1 MLFFM
6 GPGLALLSLYVAAAL
21 LPAIVLLRYIYRHDT
36 VEKEPPGLLLQL
48 LGLGVVSALCAGVIE
63 ALAQTVLDR
72 LVDPASPAYVVILA
86 FLVVALAEEGM
97 KLFFLRR
104 RTWREPAFNYRFD
117 GIVYAVFVSLGFAAF
132 ENVQYVLRYGLS
144 VALPRAVL
152 AVPGHMS
159 FAVVMGVFY
168 SRARFCENRGD
179 ERGCRHAL
187 WSGYLAAVSLHG
199 FYDACAMIGSGVS
212 TVLFLVF
219 VIWMFRMA
227 YRLVKRESAADSPV

>member
-1 MLFFM
+1 M
-6 GPGLALLSLYVAAAL
+6 
-21 LPAIVLLRYIYRHDT
+21 LLRYIYRNDT
-36 VEKEPPGLLLQL
+36 VEKEPMGLLLQL
-48 LGLGVVSALCAGVIE
+48 LGLGVAAALCAGVIE
-63 ALAQTVLDR
+63 GLAQTVLNR
-72 LVDPASPAYVVILA
+72 LVDPASPAYVVLLA
-86 FLVVALAEEGM
+86 FLVVALAEEGA

-132 ENVQYVLRYGLS
+132 ENVQYILRYGLS
-144 VALPRAVL
+144 VALPRGLL

-168 SRARFCENRGD
+168 SQAEFRENRGD
-179 ERGCRHAL
+179 KRGCRQAL

-199 FYDACAMIGSGVS
+199 FYDACALIGSGLS
-212 TVLFLVF
+212 TALVLIF
-219 VIWMFRMA
+219 VAWMFRMA